1 MRKYK
6 HLFFDL
12 DHTLWDFER
21 NSEETLKELFDG
33 LEMSRLG
40 DFSFEDLMKNFR
52 SINQHLWTLYDYHQ
66 IDRQFIRSQRFEM
79 VRQAINA
86 APNPIFEQLNDI
98 YMERCPQ
105 KPHLIPYAGEI
116 LAYLAGKNYA
126 LHIISNG
133 FEAIQRIKMKNSGI
147 LDYFSVIVTSETI
160 AARKPNKEI
169 FDYALQKSNASLEN
183 ALMIGDNLITDIG
196 GSNNAGIDNLFY
208 NPEKVKHQANVNFEI
223 TNLNEIEGIL

>member
-1 MRKYK
+1 MRKYT

-21 NSEETLKELFDG
+21 NSEETLHELFNE
-33 LEMSRLG
+33 LEINKLG
-40 DFSFEDLMKNFR
+40 DFSFIDFMQNFR
-52 SINQHLWTLYDYHQ
+52 RINHHLWNLYDHRQ
-66 IDRQFIRSQRFEM
+66 IDRRFIRTQRFEM

-86 APNPIFEQLNDI
+86 VPSPIFEQLNDV

-105 KPHLIPYAGEI
+105 KPHLIPHAAEL
-116 LAYLAGKNYA
+116 LAYLADKNYQ

-133 FEAIQRIKMKNSGI
+133 FEAIQRTKMESSGI

-160 AARKPNKEI
+160 EARKPSKEI
-169 FDYALQKSNASLEN
+169 FDYALHQSNASVEN

-196 GSNNAGIDNLFY
+196 GSNNAGLDNIFY
-208 NPEKVKHQANVNFEI
+208 NPEQLHYEQVVTFEVEH
-223 TNLNEIEGIL
+223 LREIERIL